1 MRVLLLN
8 AAFNRYGG
16 VQGHGGAQIP
26 LNLCYLAAYV
36 RRQRPGVEV
45 RILDAEAEGLRHEQ
59 TVERA
64 AGFAPDLVGI
74 TANTCVFD
82 SVIDLTALLKRR
94 MPSAKVVLGGSHP
107 TALPER
113 TLAECQADFL
123 VLGEGEITLNELAG
137 RLAEGPNG
145 WGDIAGLA
153 FRDAEGKAVVNAP
166 RPLIEDL
173 DSLPMPARDL
183 VDNSLYYPPPTK
195 NVSSGRSTL
204 ISTSRGCPFHCGFCS
219 ANTVWMSRRIRSR
232 SAGNLV
238 EEMAECVGR
247 YGIASFNFADEF
259 FTADKARV
267 LAICELIRQRG
278 LEVTW
283 VCSARAQKLDRQTL
297 QAMKAAGCR
306 ELSFGIESG
315 SPEILQRMD
324 KRIDLEEAK
333 SVISAANALGIR
345 THAGFIIGYPG
356 ETAETVRQTVRV
368 AKWLDVD
375 IAAFWIASPLPGSRL
390 WEEANAN
397 GWIRPGA
404 RWSDFS
410 PLSNNRSVLTIPTL
424 SIDRIRQLHRRALRS
439 FYFRPRYILR
449 KLLSIRHGY
458 QIANLFKGL
467 LILMRIRK

>member
-1 MRVLLLN
+1 MKILLLN

-16 VQGHGGAQIP
+16 VEGHGGAQVP

-36 RRQRPGVEV
+36 RRQRPGIEV
-45 RILDAEAEGLRHEQ
+45 RILDAEAERLSHEQ
-59 TVERA
+59 TVDRA
-64 AGFAPDLVGI
+64 AEFAPDLVGI

-82 SVIDLTALLKRR
+82 SVIDLTALLK
-94 MPSAKVVLGGSHP
+94 PSAKVVLGGSHP

-123 VLGEGEITLNELAG
+123 VLGEGEITFNELAG
-137 RLAEGPNG
+137 RLEEGADG
-145 WGDIAGLA
+145 WGDVPGLA
-153 FRDAEGKAVVNAP
+153 FRDGDGKAVVNAP

-195 NVSSGRSTL
+195 NVSSALSTL
-204 ISTSRGCPFHCGFCS
+204 ISTSRGCPFNCGFCS
-219 ANTVWMSRRIRSR
+219 ANTVWMNRRTRSR
-232 SAGNLV
+232 GAENLI

-267 LAICELIRQRG
+267 LAICEMIRRRG
-278 LEVTW
+278 LDITW
-283 VCSARAQKLDRQTL
+283 VCSARAQKLDRETL
-297 QAMKAAGCR
+297 EAMKSAGCR

-315 SPEILQRMD
+315 SPEMLKRMD
-324 KRIDLEEAK
+324 KRIDLDEAK
-333 SVISAANALGIR
+333 SVISNANALGIR

-390 WEEANAN
+390 WDEANAN
-397 GWIRPGA
+397 GWIRPDA

-424 SIDRIRQLHRRALRS
+424 SIDRIRRLHRRALRS

-458 QIANLFKGL
+458 QIANLLKGL
-467 LILMRIRK
+467 VILRRIRK